1 MNGWWAEVHWWE
13 SHARRGELYFTLQ
26 TAAVV
31 HYESRF
37 PQHVEIVVLS
47 QDDFHLFVDARV
59 VVLLQSLDQVVGRVD
74 AESAGEE
81 LVELEQVDAST
92 LKK

>member
-1 MNGWWAEVHWWE
+1 MEDALVNGRRAEVHWWE

-37 PQHVEIVVLS
+37 PQHVEIVVLP

-59 VVLLQSLDQVVGRVD
+59 VVVP
-74 AESAGEE
+74 
-81 LVELEQVDAST
+81 
-92 LKK
+92 